1 MKYLKIQKN
10 HKKEKEIS
18 RFKSCKT
25 QLESEFILR
34 NKSYFDIVAICNFA
48 QNFWKAEIDSSFGKT
63 WIIYD
68 SIHSIL
74 TT

>member
-18 RFKSCKT
+18 RFKSWKT
-25 QLESEFILR
+25 QLESEFILG

-48 QNFWKAEIDSSFGKT
+48 QNFWKAEIDSSVGKT